1 MSKKLKSDMGWSSA
15 DRIVVR
21 GHDLVEDLIGKV
33 PLGDVAFLE
42 LKGRLPTRQES
53 IVFNAIT
60 VTLVEHGMT
69 PSAIAARLT
78 YFGAPESLQG
88 AVAAGLLGM
97 GDRFGGSAEDAA
109 RMLQTALEDPLL
121 PAGERVR
128 ERVEK
133 EVLPLPAGEGD
144 PHAELKALA
153 SRIVSDHKAK
163 RQPVA
168 GLGHPIHKPVDPR
181 TAKLFEIAAENGL
194 SGRYV
199 ELMQLIGDEATRTY
213 GRELPV
219 NATGAIGAIAS
230 ELGIS
235 WRVCRGLAVM
245 ARAIGLVA
253 HIQEE
258 IEEPLAAEIWSRIE
272 GESSSHNRPGTD

>member
-1 MSKKLKSDMGWSSA
+1 MTKKLKSDMGWSTP

-21 GHDLVEDLIGKV
+21 GHDLVELLGKTS
-33 PLGDVAFLE
+33 LGDFAFLE
-42 LKGRLPTRQES
+42 LKGRVPTKQES

-60 VTLVEHGMT
+60 VALVEHGMT

-78 YFGAPESLQG
+78 YFGAPEALQG

-109 RMLQTALEDPLL
+109 HMLQDALARAKPD
-121 PAGERVR
+121 ADVR
-128 ERVEK
+128 
-133 EVLPLPAGEGD
+133 
-144 PHAELKALA
+144 ALA
-153 SRIVSDHKAK
+153 SRIVSDHKERK
-163 RQPVA
+163 RPIA

-181 TAKLFEIAAENGL
+181 TPKLFEIAAENGL
-194 SGRYV
+194 SGRFV
-199 ELMQLIGDEATRTY
+199 ELMQLVGEEASRIF

-230 ELGIS
+230 ELEIP

-253 HIQEE
+253 HLQEE
-258 IEEPLAAEIWSRIE
+258 MEEPLAAEIWSRIE
-272 GESSSHNRPGTD
+272 NESSSHLRPGSG

>member
-1 MSKKLKSDMGWSSA
+1 MTKKLKSDLGWSTA

-21 GHDLVEDLIGKV
+21 GHDLVGELIGKV
-33 PLGDVAFLE
+33 SLGDFAFLE
-42 LKGRLPTRQES
+42 LKGRLPTKQES
-53 IVFNAIT
+53 VVFNAIT

-109 RMLQTALEDPLL
+109 RMLQAALEVVEPDADL
-121 PAGERVR
+121 RV
-128 ERVEK
+128 
-133 EVLPLPAGEGD
+133 
-144 PHAELKALA
+144 LA
-153 SRIVSDHKAK
+153 RGIVSDHKK
-163 RQPVA
+163 TKQPIA
-168 GLGHPIHKPVDPR
+168 GLGHPVHKPVDPR
-181 TAKLFEIAAENGL
+181 TAKLFAVAAANGL

-199 ELMQLIGDEATRTY
+199 ELMQLVGEEATRSY
-213 GRELPV
+213 GRDLPV

-230 ELGIS
+230 ELGIP

-272 GESSSHNRPGTD
+272 GESSSHLRPGTD

>member
-1 MSKKLKSDMGWSSA
+1 MTAAKKRLKSGMGSSTA

-33 PLGDVAFLE
+33 SLGDMAFLE
-42 LKGRLPTRQES
+42 LKGRLPSRQES
-53 IVFNAIT
+53 MVFNALA

-88 AVAAGLLGM
+88 AVAAGLLGI
-97 GDRFGGSAEDAA
+97 GDRFGGSVEDAA
-109 RMLQTALEDPLL
+109 RILQE
-121 PAGERVR
+121 
-128 ERVEK
+128 
-133 EVLPLPAGEGD
+133 
-144 PHAELKALA
+144 ALA
-153 SRIVSDHKAK
+153 GPGGGSNPAALAREIVAAHKEK
-163 RQPVA
+163 KQPIA
-168 GLGHPIHKPVDPR
+168 GLGHPIHKPIDPR
-181 TAKLFEIAAENGL
+181 TPKLFAIAAENGF
-194 SGRYV
+194 SGRFV
-199 ELMQLIGDEATRTY
+199 QLMQAISAEASQSY

-230 ELGIS
+230 ELDIP
-235 WRVCRGLAVM
+235 WRVTRGLAVM

-258 IEEPLAAEIWSRIE
+258 LEEPLAAEIWSRIDE
-272 GESSSHNRPGTD
+272 ESSS

>member
-1 MSKKLKSDMGWSSA
+1 MTVGKRKRLKSDMGSSSA

-33 PLGDVAFLE
+33 SLGDMAFLE

-53 IVFNAIT
+53 TVFNALA

-69 PSAIAARLT
+69 PSAIATRLT
-78 YFGAPESLQG
+78 YFGSPESMQG
-88 AVAAGLLGM
+88 AVAAGLLGI

-109 RMLQTALEDPLL
+109 RMLQEALRE
-121 PAGERVR
+121 AG
-128 ERVEK
+128 
-133 EVLPLPAGEGD
+133 P
-144 PHAELKALA
+144 KADLRA
-153 SRIVSDHKAK
+153 AANRIVSEHKENK
-163 RQPVA
+163 RPIA
-168 GLGHPIHKPVDPR
+168 GLGHPVHTHGDPR
-181 TAKLFEIAAENGL
+181 TPRLFALAAENGL

-199 ELMQLIGDEATRTY
+199 ELMKLVGDEASRSY
-213 GRELPV
+213 GRDLPI

-230 ELGIS
+230 ELDIP
-235 WRVCRGLAVM
+235 WRVCRGLALM

-258 IEEPLAAEIWSRIE
+258 M
-272 GESSSHNRPGTD
+272 

>member
-1 MSKKLKSDMGWSSA
+1 MTKKLKSDLGWSTA

-21 GHDLVEDLIGKV
+21 GHDLAEELLGKV
-33 PLGDVAFLE
+33 SLGDVAFLE
-42 LKGRLPTRQES
+42 LKGRLPTAQES
-53 IVFNAIT
+53 IVFNALA

-88 AVAAGLLGM
+88 AVAAGLLGI
-97 GDRFGGSAEDAA
+97 GDRFGGSVEGAA
-109 RMLQTALEDPLL
+109 RMLQEALLDAAPGSDPR
-121 PAGERVR
+121 PFAR
-128 ERVEK
+128 
-133 EVLPLPAGEGD
+133 A
-144 PHAELKALA
+144 
-153 SRIVSDHKAK
+153 IVSRHREAK
-163 RQPVA
+163 QAIP
-168 GLGHPIHKPVDPR
+168 GLGHPVHKEADPR
-181 TAKLFEIAAENGL
+181 TTKLFALAADNGL

-199 ELMQLIGDEATRTY
+199 ELMKAVGEEAARSA
-213 GRELPV
+213 GRPLPV

-230 ELGIS
+230 ELELP

-258 IEEPLAAEIWSRIE
+258 MQDPLAAEIWSRIDD
-272 GESSSHNRPGTD
+272 ESSGHFRPSTD

>member
-1 MSKKLKSDMGWSSA
+1 MTKRLKSDLGWSSA

-21 GHDLVEDLIGKV
+21 GHDLVELLGKTS
-33 PLGDVAFLE
+33 LGDFAFLE
-42 LKGRLPTRQES
+42 LKGRVPTKQES
-53 IVFNAIT
+53 VVFNAIT

-78 YFGAPESLQG
+78 YFGAPEALQG

-109 RMLQTALEDPLL
+109 HMLQDALSQAVPDADL
-121 PAGERVR
+121 
-128 ERVEK
+128 
-133 EVLPLPAGEGD
+133 
-144 PHAELKALA
+144 HALA
-153 SRIVSDHKAK
+153 SRIASDHKESGRAI
-163 RQPVA
+163 A

-181 TAKLFEIAAENGL
+181 TAKLLEIAAENGF

-199 ELMQLIGDEATRTY
+199 ELMRLVGEEASRIF
-213 GRELPV
+213 GRRLPL

-230 ELGIS
+230 ELDIP

-253 HIQEE
+253 HLQEE
-258 IEEPLAAEIWSRIE
+258 MEEPLAAEIWSRIE
-272 GESSSHNRPGTD
+272 DESSSHLRPGSG

>member
-1 MSKKLKSDMGWSSA
+1 MKKQLKSDLGWSTA

-21 GHDLVEDLIGKV
+21 GHDLVELLGKTS
-33 PLGDVAFLE
+33 LGDFAFLE
-42 LKGRLPTRQES
+42 LKGRMPTKEES

-88 AVAAGLLGM
+88 AVAAGVLGM

-109 RMLQTALEDPLL
+109 HMLQDALSQAQQEADL
-121 PAGERVR
+121 R
-128 ERVEK
+128 
-133 EVLPLPAGEGD
+133 
-144 PHAELKALA
+144 ALA
-153 SRIVSDHKAK
+153 SRIARDHKESK
-163 RQPVA
+163 QSVA
-168 GLGHPIHKPVDPR
+168 GLGHPVHKPVDPR

-199 ELMQLIGDEATRTY
+199 ELMRLVGDEASRIF

-230 ELGIS
+230 ELGIP

-253 HIQEE
+253 HLQEE
-258 IEEPLAAEIWSRIE
+258 MEDPLAAEIWSRIE
-272 GESSSHNRPGTD
+272 GESSSHLRPGTD

>member
-1 MSKKLKSDMGWSSA
+1 MTRKLKSDLGFSTA

-21 GHDLVEDLIGKV
+21 GHDLVEELIGNV
-33 PLGDVAFLE
+33 SLGDVAFLE
-42 LKGRLPTRQES
+42 LKGRLPTKQES

-109 RMLQTALEDPLL
+109 RVLQTALEG
-121 PAGERVR
+121 AG
-128 ERVEK
+128 
-133 EVLPLPAGEGD
+133 PDAD
-144 PHAELKALA
+144 LKSLA
-153 SRIVSDHKAK
+153 SRIVADHKMRK
-163 RQPVA
+163 QPVA
-168 GLGHPIHKPVDPR
+168 GLGHPIHKPADPR
-181 TAKLFEIAAENGL
+181 TAKLFEVAAANGL

-199 ELMQLIGDEATRTY
+199 ELMQLVGEEASRVY
-213 GRELPV
+213 GSELPV

-230 ELGIS
+230 ELGIP

-253 HIQEE
+253 HIEEE

>member
-1 MSKKLKSDMGWSSA
+1 MKKKLKSEMGWSTA

-21 GHDLVEDLIGKV
+21 GHDLVEDVIGKV
-33 PLGDVAFLE
+33 SLGDFAFLE
-42 LKGRLPTRQES
+42 LKGRLPTKQES

-78 YFGAPESLQG
+78 YFGAPESVQG

-109 RMLQTALEDPLL
+109 RILQTALEGADRDTDL
-121 PAGERVR
+121 E
-128 ERVEK
+128 
-133 EVLPLPAGEGD
+133 
-144 PHAELKALA
+144 ALA
-153 SRIVSDHKAK
+153 SRIVSEHKASK
-163 RQPVA
+163 QPVA

-181 TAKLFEIAAENGL
+181 TAKLFEVAAENEL

-199 ELMQLIGDEATRTY
+199 ELMRLVGEEASRVFN
-213 GRELPV
+213 RELPV

-230 ELGIS
+230 ELGIP

-258 IEEPLAAEIWSRIE
+258 MEEPLAAEIWSRVE

>member
-1 MSKKLKSDMGWSSA
+1 MTKKLKSDLGWSTS
-15 DRIVVR
+15 DKIVVR
-21 GHDLVEDLIGKV
+21 GHDLVEDLLGKAS
-33 PLGDVAFLE
+33 LGDVAFLE
-42 LKGRLPTRQES
+42 LKGRLPSKEES

-88 AVAAGLLGM
+88 AVAAGLLGI
-97 GDRFGGSAEDAA
+97 GDRFGGSAEAAA
-109 RMLQTALEDPLL
+109 RMLQEALQEAKPGADFQ
-121 PAGERVR
+121 
-128 ERVEK
+128 
-133 EVLPLPAGEGD
+133 
-144 PHAELKALA
+144 ALA
-153 SRIVSDHKAK
+153 SRIVGEHKAAK
-163 RQPVA
+163 RAIA
-168 GLGHPIHKPVDPR
+168 GLGHPVHKPVDPR
-181 TAKLFEIAAENGL
+181 TAKLFELAAENGF
-194 SGRYV
+194 SGQHV
-199 ELMQLIGDEATRTY
+199 ELMKRIGNEASRAY

-253 HIQEE
+253 HLQEE
-258 IEEPLAAEIWSRIE
+258 MNEPLAAEIWSRTE
-272 GESSSHNRPGTD
+272 AELSSQSRPGTD